1 MSQATAPAGGDDAA
15 EVKEEHAVVIKED
28 HTSMVKHAARV
39 LQPGGMSIDSIQGL
53 PQLSS
58 SDEGPPEDG
67 ARAQATQVQQPSP
80 GTEHEAAER
89 QQTSSSSAPAAA
101 ASGGKTAW
109 QPSLAS
115 LVAACSVPSSVV
127 APGAPAAETQ
137 QGPPPEA
144 QPAAVSMPS
153 PVKRAAV
160 QAAGASPRTRKRP
173 RPSALLF
180 PQGPGVLPAGK
191 KSREYSL
198 SGRGGPPPLV
208 TDTRPVYDRVPPA
221 AGPAAQMAGHPGAAA
236 GGHHVAVHQ
245 QPAAPGGL
253 LAARQQEARAAML
266 QAQQAEQH
274 ARAQQHAHAQAQAQ
288 AQRAEAHAQRAQA
301 QAQAQRAQAQ
311 AQAQAQA
318 RRQVGGPGT
327 SRLRQAPAASPADI
341 LRAAASAGMPAARR
355 YASGQPAA
363 PRPEPPVRWPIVVP
377 ESYTCYTPSA
387 DWTPEKQRAWWD
399 DHWKS
404 QQKQTEDQPADS
416 QPVNGE
422 SEAAAD
428 TAGGDDGDEEGG
440 GEGGGEGGVGAAG
453 AETEASLPPTKRGE
467 AKLV

>member
-1 MSQATAPAGGDDAA
+1 MSQATAPGSSPAPDKLVQSGGSGDDA
-15 EVKEEHAVVIKED
+15 VVKED

-39 LQPGGMSIDSIQGL
+39 LQPGGMSIDSIRGL

-67 ARAQATQVQQPSP
+67 ARAQATQLQQPSP

-89 QQTSSSSAPAAA
+89 QQTSSSSAPAA
-101 ASGGKTAW
+101 GGKAW

-153 PVKRAAV
+153 PVKRAA
-160 QAAGASPRTRKRP
+160 AGASGTRKRP
-173 RPSALLF
+173 RPSASLF
-180 PQGPGVLPAGK
+180 PPGPGVLPPGQRAAQ
-191 KSREYSL
+191 YSQ
-198 SGRGGPPPLV
+198 SGRGGPLV
-208 TDTRPVYDRVPPA
+208 TDTRPVYDHVNPA
-221 AGPAAQMAGHPGAAA
+221 AGPAAQMAGNPA
-236 GGHHVAVHQ
+236 GHQFAVSQ

-318 RRQVGGPGT
+318 RRQVGVPGA
-327 SRLRQAPAASPADI
+327 SRLRQAPAASAADI
-341 LRAAASAGMPAARR
+341 LRAAASAGIPAARR
-355 YASGQPAA
+355 YGPGQPAA
-363 PRPEPPVRWPIVVP
+363 PRQEPPVRWPIVVP

-404 QQKQTEDQPADS
+404 QQKQTENQPADS
-416 QPVNGE
+416 QPGSSVNGE
-422 SEAAAD
+422 SGAAAD
-428 TAGGDDGDEEGG
+428 TAGGDDGDSEEGG
-440 GEGGGEGGVGAAG
+440 GEGGRGEAG
-453 AETEASLPPTKRGE
+453 AETEAGL
-467 AKLV
+467 KLS